1 MTHVKLFNYHLRWPY
16 LILGMVELVLLV
28 GVTYLAFY
36 LRFDETV
43 AVLDGMGYPWILRGV
58 IFALVMLCCT
68 LAMGGYETCIKESL
82 FGMTV
87 RTIVSFCLLGGLTLS
102 IFYYWIPEL
111 YLGPGVFFYSVV
123 LSLFLVVLARFLFVL
138 MVESS
143 QVERK
148 ILIFGA
154 GRVANKILSAL
165 DRGGSLSAI
174 NIVGCLSA
182 EGSEPQINETG
193 RLLSMPEDLLQ
204 YVTAHQIDEIV
215 IALDDRRRGRGSIFP
230 LDELLECKARGVDVV
245 EAIDFYERE
254 LGCIELDL
262 LNPAWMLFADG
273 FGYSKSRA
281 IAKRGFDIIVSL
293 LFLAVLWPV
302 MLLTALAV
310 KLDSKG
316 PAIYKQVR
324 VGHFGKLFQV
334 LKFRSMGLDA
344 EKDGQA
350 VWAQSGDSRVTRIGK
365 VIRNTRLDEL
375 PQLFNVLKGDM
386 SFVGPRPER
395 PEFVKDLAQEIPYY
409 DMRHRVKP
417 GLMGWAQLKYPYGAS
432 VEDASNKLR
441 YDLYYIKNQ
450 HVLLDLMI
458 VLQSVEVILL
468 GKGVR

>member
-1 MTHVKLFNYHLRWPY
+1 
-16 LILGMVELVLLV
+16 MVEFVLLT

-36 LRFDETV
+36 LRFGETI
-43 AVLDGMGYPWILRGV
+43 AVLDGIGYPWVLRSV
-58 IFALVMLCCT
+58 VFSLVMLCCT
-68 LAMGGYETCIKESL
+68 LAMGGYETCIEEST
-82 FGMTV
+82 FGVVV
-87 RTIVSFCLLGGLTLS
+87 RAIVSFCLLGGLTLS
-102 IFYYWIPEL
+102 ILYYWVPEL
-111 YLGPGVFFYSVV
+111 YLGQGVFFYSVI
-123 LSLFLVVLARFLFVL
+123 LSLVLVVFARFLFVAL
-138 MVESS
+138 VESS

-154 GRVANKILSAL
+154 GRVASNILSAL

-182 EGSEPQINETG
+182 ENSEPQINSANHI
-193 RLLSMPEDLLQ
+193 LPMPENLSV
-204 YVTAHQIDEIV
+204 YVAEHQIDEIV
-215 IALDDRRRGRGSIFP
+215 VALDDRRRCGGSIFP
-230 LDELLECKARGVDVV
+230 IDELLECKAKGINVV

-254 LGCIELDL
+254 LGFIELNL
-262 LNPAWMLFADG
+262 LNPTWMLYADG

-281 IAKRGFDIIVSL
+281 ISKRGFDILVSL

-302 MLLTALAV
+302 MLLTALVV
-310 KLDSKG
+310 KLDSHG

-324 VGHFGKLFQV
+324 VGRFGKLFQV
-334 LKFRSMGLDA
+334 LKFRSMRIDA

-395 PEFVKDLAQEIPYY
+395 PEFVKDLAREIPYY